1 MTDILGDD
9 QTYQWEEQIRLDS
22 ERIKF
27 PVVITGDSELDVNF
41 EFNDPDIII
50 KEKEKNKP
58 DKKTVKVVDLNISN
72 KKNKRKLF

>member
-41 EFNDPDIII
+41 EFNDPDITI

>member
-9 QTYQWEEQIRLDS
+9 QTSQWEEQIRLNS
-22 ERIKF
+22 QRIKF
-27 PVVITGDSELDVNF
+27 PVVITGDPELDVNF
-41 EFNDPDIII
+41 EFNDPDIAI
-50 KEKEKNKP
+50 KEKEKNKA

>member
-9 QTYQWEEQIRLDS
+9 QTYQWEEQIRLNS

-50 KEKEKNKP
+50 KEKEKNKA